1 MASTSGTSAAQDF
14 SQVIYDL
21 VKCFI
26 CQGHVK
32 AGKPQWFHCTR
43 AHAICPDCK
52 EGRSACPACHG
63 YIRNGHSRML
73 EALLNLDKMLFKC
86 ENLIRGCRE
95 IKDRQPMILHQTEC
109 IYRLVNCPSYACKSK
124 VPFGQ
129 VLEHMKENKDFRAE
143 VIGNMLFQVKEDFFL
158 PKILSLTT
166 YPNFRPTMIDL
177 ESKVFF
183 SVMKVQNDVFYH
195 WISFVGSV
203 SEAKNYA
210 FDLEYTDEESATSLR
225 YTGQAISIDET
236 AGSIVRNGKCLG
248 ISRALFEAK
257 FIDDNR
263 NFRYSLTIRN
273 LKEEAKDDDN
283 MESGISDTNE

>member
-1 MASTSGTSAAQDF
+1 MSSSSAAQDF
-14 SQVIYDL
+14 SQVIYEF
-21 VKCFI
+21 VKCYV
-26 CQGHVK
+26 CQGYVK
-32 AGKPQWFHCTR
+32 AGKPRWFQCTGG
-43 AHAICPDCK
+43 HAICQDCK
-52 EGRSACPACHG
+52 QGKSACPTCKS
-63 YIRNGHSRML
+63 YIRNGHSRIL
-73 EALLNLDKMLFKC
+73 EELLNLDKMLFKC

-109 IYRLVNCPSYACKSK
+109 IYRLVNCPSYACKSQ

-143 VIGNMLFQVKEDFFL
+143 VIGSMLFQVKEDFLL
-158 PKILSLTT
+158 PKILCLTT

-183 SVMKVQNDVFYH
+183 SVMKVQNEVLYH
-195 WISFVGSV
+195 WISFIGSV

-210 FDLEYTDEESATSLR
+210 YALEYKDEGNASSLR
-225 YTGQAISIDET
+225 YTGQVISIDET
-236 AGSIVRNGKCLG
+236 ADSIVRIGKCLG
-248 ISRALFEAK
+248 ISRALFEAQ
-257 FIDDNR
+257 FIDDER

-283 MESGISDTNE
+283 MESGISDGNE